1 MLREYSPAFLET
13 EGLKKPHQNVCPPAR
28 SLMLPL
34 AQKKGVGIHTGKNF
48 CVSVEKSSLE
58 GIRFSYLENGILYD
72 CPALWDRLSG
82 TTRTTALV
90 MRGESR
96 KKIQVSMIEHFMAA
110 AHIWRLNQIEAKLS
124 LTDNSPTK
132 GVETIE
138 VPILDGSALEWC
150 QALRPSQKKLS
161 QQSVWIISKDF
172 EYSDGERKIRFEANS
187 RPYTDYFFE
196 GSFGVI
202 SQKAS
207 FSMNWASSEK
217 SQEEFLQ
224 KIAPARTFGFLHEV
238 EALRARGL
246 ALGGSLDNALII
258 NGNGFVNPEGER
270 VENELA
276 SHKLLDAIGD
286 FALAGKPILGKI
298 FLKSAG
304 HALHLRALQLA
315 FENKCLQ
322 PGFLMGD
329 GRTIAQNINGHRKY
343 GAQNILLKNKIL

>member
-1 MLREYSPAFLET
+1 MLREFSPAFTT
-13 EGLKKPHQNVCPPAR
+13 EGLENQNSYSRSPAR
-28 SLMLPL
+28 VPHRVLT
-34 AQKKGVGIHTGKNF
+34 QKKGIGIHTGVNVF
-48 CVSVEKSSLE
+48 VSVEKSSKE
-58 GIRFSYLENGILYD
+58 GVRFSYLEDGTLFD

-96 KKIQVSMIEHFMAA
+96 KKIQVGMIEHFMAA
-110 AHIWRLNQIEAKLS
+110 AHIWRLNQIEVKLS
-124 LTDNSPTK
+124 LIETSPQKDT
-132 GVETIE
+132 ETIE
-138 VPILDGSALEWC
+138 VPILDGSSLEWC
-150 QALRPSQKKLS
+150 NSLKPSQEKLLK
-161 QQSVWIISKDF
+161 QSVWIISKDF
-172 EYSDGERKIRFEANS
+172 EYADGERKIRLEANS
-187 RPYTDYFFE
+187 SPTTDYFFE

-207 FSMNWASSEK
+207 FSMNWISPEK
-217 SQEEFLQ
+217 SQEEFLR
-224 KIAPARTFGFLHEV
+224 KIAPARTFGFLQEV
-238 EALRARGL
+238 EALRAKGL

-270 VENELA
+270 IENELA

-286 FALAGKPILGKI
+286 FALAGKPIVGKI

-322 PGFLMGD
+322 PGHLMAD
-329 GRTIAQNINGHRKY
+329 GRVIPQGEA
-343 GAQNILLKNKIL
+343 

>member
-1 MLREYSPAFLET
+1 MLREYSAAFLET
-13 EGLKKPHQNVCPPAR
+13 EGLEKPHHHVRSPTR
-28 SLMLPL
+28 SLALPL
-34 AQKKGVGIHTGKNF
+34 AQKKGVGIHTGKNVF
-48 CVSVEKSSLE
+48 VSIEKSSQE

-96 KKIQVSMIEHFMAA
+96 KKVQVAMIEHFMAA

-124 LTDNSPTK
+124 LLESSPQK
-132 GVETIE
+132 DLETIE

-150 QALRPSQKKLS
+150 QALHPSQEKLS

-172 EYSDGERKIRFEANS
+172 EYSDGERKIRFEAS
-187 RPYTDYFFE
+187 SCPSTDYFFE
-196 GSFGVI
+196 GSFGVF

-207 FSMNWASSEK
+207 FSMDWVSSEK
-217 SQEEFLQ
+217 SQEYFLN

-238 EALRARGL
+238 EALRAKGL

-258 NGNGFVNPEGER
+258 NGHGFVNPDGER
-270 VENELA
+270 LENELA

-298 FLKSAG
+298 SLKSAG

-322 PGFLMGD
+322 PGYLMPD
-329 GRTIAQNINGHRKY
+329 GQIIGQTKTFP
-343 GAQNILLKNKIL
+343 ILSL

>member
-1 MLREYSPAFLET
+1 MLREYSPAFMTQGLEN
-13 EGLKKPHQNVCPPAR
+13 LSPYSR
-28 SLMLPL
+28 SVTRVPNHLL
-34 AQKKGVGIHTGKNF
+34 AQKKGVGIHTGETIS
-48 CVSVEKSSLE
+48 VSVEKSLQE
-58 GIRFSYLENGILYD
+58 GIRFSYLENGTLFE

-96 KKIQVSMIEHFMAA
+96 KKIQVGMIEHFMAA
-110 AHIWRLNQIEAKLS
+110 AHIWRLHQIEAKLS
-124 LTDNSPTK
+124 LILNSSHK
-132 GVETIE
+132 EVETVE

-150 QALRPSQKKLS
+150 KALKPSQEKFFK
-161 QQSVWIISKDF
+161 QSVWLIAKDF
-172 EYSDGERKIRFEANS
+172 EYVDGERKILLEANS
-187 RPYTDYFFE
+187 NPQTDYFFE

-207 FSMNWASSEK
+207 FSMNWLSPEK

-224 KIAPARTFGFLHEV
+224 KIAPARTFGFLQEV

-258 NGNGFVNPEGER
+258 EGDHFVNPEGER
-270 VENELA
+270 IENELA
-276 SHKLLDAIGD
+276 SHKLLDAVGD

-298 FLKSAG
+298 LLKSAG
-304 HALHLRALQLA
+304 HALHLRTLQLA

-322 PGFLMGD
+322 PAYLLAD
-329 GRTIAQNINGHRKY
+329 GRIIPHGED
-343 GAQNILLKNKIL
+343 